1 MFVSTRCDAVASGTV
16 SEGVE
21 VDSPPNET
29 EGSASDDVG
38 GAEGA
43 VEGED
48 VNEVDVVTARVVGG
62 HESASLVGFGVSMV
76 NSKNF
81 GDDTGFEGMST
92 SDF

>member
-1 MFVSTRCDAVASGTV
+1 MTFVSTRCDTVASGTV

-21 VDSPPNET
+21 VDSPLNEM

-48 VNEVDVVTARVVGG
+48 VNEVDVVTA
-62 HESASLVGFGVSMV
+62 
-76 NSKNF
+76 
-81 GDDTGFEGMST
+81 
-92 SDF
+92 